1 MPFARSFSTVV
12 SSVVSTVALLFAG
25 LAACAPDGLEL
36 RPPAASESAPLEV
49 RTVRVRREGWERG
62 VPALGELAPYERVVL
77 ATKVPGRLQELCAER
92 GDAVRRGQVLALL
105 EAREYELR
113 VRAAEAAVASARALL
128 GLAPEGARADDEVA
142 DDTAGVDSAADD
154 TVEVETTAAVR
165 LARAALERAGLERE
179 RASALAREGV
189 DSQALADTAEAEFR
203 AAESRLQEA
212 LELVA
217 ARRAALAQ
225 RRAELEIARAQL
237 SETRLEAP
245 FEGQVV
251 ARLTATG
258 AYLAIGAPVLELVR
272 LDPLRLV
279 LQVGER
285 EAAAVRVGQS
295 VRARVVGARGEL
307 EQELTG
313 TIARLAP
320 ALTRDSRSLVVEV
333 DLPAAGPGLRP
344 GAFAEATI
352 VIAPDEPALTLPV
365 EALVSFAGLDKAYV
379 VRDGRSEERRLVLG
393 RREAARVEVLA
404 GLAEGEEVVL
414 APGKLGGGVAVR
426 VTSPR

>member
-1 MPFARSFSTVV
+1 MPPVRSLLP
-12 SSVVSTVALLFAG
+12 ALLLVAG
-25 LAACAPDGLEL
+25 LAACSPDGPESAP
-36 RPPAASESAPLEV
+36 RAASESAPLEV
-49 RTVRVRREGWERG
+49 RTVRVGRERWERG
-62 VPALGELAPYERVVL
+62 VPALGELAPFERVVL
-77 ATKVPGRLQELCAER
+77 ATKVPGRLQELRAER

-113 VRAAEAAVASARALL
+113 VRAAEAAVGSARALL
-128 GLAPEGARADDEVA
+128 GLPPETDGSPAASGADGESTDGDGKEHGEGTDA
-142 DDTAGVDSAADD
+142 
-154 TVEVETTAAVR
+154 VEVESTAAVR
-165 LARAALERAGLERE
+165 LAQAGLERARLERE

-212 LELVA
+212 YETIA

-245 FEGQVV
+245 FDGEVV

-258 AYLAIGAPVLELVR
+258 AYLAIGASVLELVR

-295 VRARVVGARGEL
+295 VRARVAGVRGAL
-307 EQELTG
+307 DQELGG

-333 DLPAAGPGLRP
+333 DVPSPGPGLRP

-352 VIAPDEPALTLPV
+352 VVASDEPALTLPAG
-365 EALVSFAGLDKAYV
+365 ALVSFAGLDKAYV

-393 RREAARVEVLA
+393 RRDGERVEVLA

-426 VTSPR
+426 ATGATR